1 MGSKWTTYKY
11 GISSPVKISDLELEL
26 YAFRNKLTISE
37 GGLGVEQHFRNAAN
51 LLWPS
56 LQWNPWL
63 EEQIDSLCKYDYVG
77 WAGCGACVRGDTRI
91 EDPIRKTARTIE
103 DLCNSRV
110 APYVMTLS
118 GPVLATVP
126 FVKGFDDLYEVVL
139 ENGSRFTAT
148 ANHRVLS
155 KDGDFYR
162 VSDLQIGSQLLGYS
176 PSRPRSISGLAPSI
190 RASNESHSTRTAPGF
205 QCDCPACS
213 SSCGERFPSGQ
224 GVSQCVSPS
233 RSDAL
238 GHTQL
243 CSCADDL
250 APSQEH
256 SRSCQSC
263 APLSSWD
270 SFPQGNHS
278 ETPWSVH
285 AVSDEPAQYCLS
297 SQPSSQSWLET
308 SQTEPVGLLD
318 RDFGHRHFSSCPEY
332 AVQPSKVS
340 RISWSGRHLYYDLC
354 VPDVHHYFAEGA
366 IHHNSGKTYS
376 ATLFSV
382 VWWCAHPT
390 VSTVLLTSTTAK
402 MIRKRMWAN
411 VQELT
416 RKVVGF
422 PGNMVDSKMSH
433 QAVKGDDRHSI
444 SAIAVADGN
453 TSKAVAN
460 IQGIHAER
468 VMVIIDEATDT
479 PEAAFEA
486 CTNLSKGCREFKMLV
501 IGNPSSKFDPHGRF
515 CTPAKGWRSVDVS
528 DLSWETE
535 RGICVRFDGLESPNM
550 SYAKPKYKYLIT
562 REQVETAV
570 RHETDSS
577 PTFWKFTRGFWA
589 PEGTVKTV
597 LSESMIDTYEP
608 GRTFTFITSSTL
620 NHQTF

>member
-1 MGSKWTTYKY
+1 MGSNWTTYKY
-11 GISSPVKISDLELEL
+11 GIQSPVKISDLELEL

-51 LLWPS
+51 LMWPS

-77 WAGCGACVRGDTRI
+77 WAGCGA
-91 EDPIRKTARTIE
+91 
-103 DLCNSRV
+103 
-110 APYVMTLS
+110 
-118 GPVLATVP
+118 
-126 FVKGFDDLYEVVL
+126 
-139 ENGSRFTAT
+139 
-148 ANHRVLS
+148 
-155 KDGDFYR
+155 
-162 VSDLQIGSQLLGYS
+162 
-176 PSRPRSISGLAPSI
+176 
-190 RASNESHSTRTAPGF
+190 
-205 QCDCPACS
+205 
-213 SSCGERFPSGQ
+213 
-224 GVSQCVSPS
+224 
-233 RSDAL
+233 
-238 GHTQL
+238 
-243 CSCADDL
+243 
-250 APSQEH
+250 
-256 SRSCQSC
+256 
-263 APLSSWD
+263 
-270 SFPQGNHS
+270 
-278 ETPWSVH
+278 
-285 AVSDEPAQYCLS
+285 
-297 SQPSSQSWLET
+297 
-308 SQTEPVGLLD
+308 
-318 RDFGHRHFSSCPEY
+318 
-332 AVQPSKVS
+332 
-340 RISWSGRHLYYDLC
+340 
-354 VPDVHHYFAEGA
+354 
-366 IHHNSGKTYS
+366 SGKTFS

-382 VWWCAHPT
+382 VWWCANPT

-515 CTPAKGWRSVDVS
+515 CTPAAGWRSVGIA

-535 RGICVRFDGLESPNM
+535 RGVCVRFDGLESPNM

-562 REQVETAV
+562 REQVEAAV
-570 RHETDSS
+570 RHETESS

-608 GRTFTFITSSTL
+608 GRTFTFIDSTTLVASLDPGFGGDRCILRFAKVGLAAEQRMVIQFTETVHISPNASLTEPIHYQIANRVKEECIRRGVPAELFALDSSGEGGGLADIMTREWGPVVRVEFGGSPSENPVSDEDSRSCKDVYDRKVSELWFSFRKWVMEERIGGVDLQTLQEFCSRVFDDTKRKISVEPKKEMKLRTGKSPDLADAAVVLLDLVRKTTSLEPRAKKSDAAWESLVKQGDSIYHDTYAIDEL
-620 NHQTF
+620 SALQ